1 MEKMNID
8 SLLIS
13 LYTRMNYRLIIDV
26 NAKTINLLGKKNG
39 LIGIF
44 KTLG

>member
-13 LYTRMNYRLIIDV
+13 LYTRMNYRLIIDLDV
-26 NAKTINLLGKKNG
+26 KAKTINLLGKKMG
-39 LIGIF
+39 
-44 KTLG
+44 

>member
-26 NAKTINLLGKKNG
+26 NAKTINLLGKKMG
-39 LIGIF
+39 
-44 KTLG
+44 